1 MADIKKAL
9 PILWEREHNND
20 PKKVLHVNQ
29 GENGYTFMGIYQKA
43 HPNLELWKIIR
54 QKLQQYNGD
63 KVLAGSIL
71 YDNPR
76 VVELVENFYKREF
89 WDKAKLDLVNSQ
101 HIANEIFIFGV
112 VAGMPPAIKKA
123 QELVGAEV
131 DGWVGKQTIAA
142 LNAFDEKVFDI
153 EFDEEE
159 IEHFKEIAANNPSKA
174 WALKG
179 WINRARAV

>member
-29 GENGYTFMGIYQKA
+29 GENGYTFMGIYQSA
-43 HPNLELWKIIR
+43 HPTLELWKIVH

-71 YDNPR
+71 FDNPR
-76 VVELVENFYKREF
+76 VIELVENFYKRVF

-112 VAGMPPAIKKA
+112 VADMPPAIKKA
-123 QELVGAEV
+123 QELVGVTV
-131 DGWVGKQTIAA
+131 DGVVGKQTIAA
-142 LNAFDEKVFDI
+142 LNAYDEKAFD
-153 EFDEEE
+153 FQYDEEE
-159 IEHFKEIAANNPSKA
+159 IEYFKEIAKNNPSKA
-174 WALKG
+174 WALNG
-179 WINRARAV
+179 WINRAKAV